1 MPKGIKLT
9 SRVGKGL
16 RMIGGKKSV
25 IVASPVEIERSGE
38 DWILGGTTRITS
50 NTIQVQSTI
59 LAPKTLEIPAEPID
73 ETAPPSQEELD
84 FANRSRPR
92 REARFRRVFLED
104 PFLTGKMVDSVSL
117 RQLDP
122 VSPSGE

>member
-1 MPKGIKLT
+1 MVFVLTEWNSDDSQCFFKGFHKIIK
-9 SRVGKGL
+9 
-16 RMIGGKKSV
+16 
-25 IVASPVEIERSGE
+25 
-38 DWILGGTTRITS
+38 
-50 NTIQVQSTI
+50 
-59 LAPKTLEIPAEPID
+59 KTKIFGFQKPLQKRAEPME
-73 ETAPPSQEELD
+73 ETVTPSQEELD
-84 FANRSRPR
+84 FANRPRPR